1 MDTTRAIQDLLL
13 NLGITPNL
21 LGFDAATKAV
31 EIYLNKKKQT
41 GHAPKITE
49 IYAEVARQL
58 GCSEG
63 VVERRIRHSVESMFD
78 FSEPERIYS
87 ILGAPTNMKKGKYIN
102 GEFIALMA
110 LVARRRM
117 EDRNMEA
124 RRNGGTSY
132 TH

>member
-49 IYAEVARQL
+49 IR
-58 GCSEG
+58 S
-63 VVERRIRHSVESMFD
+63 
-78 FSEPERIYS
+78 
-87 ILGAPTNMKKGKYIN
+87 
-102 GEFIALMA
+102 
-110 LVARRRM
+110 
-117 EDRNMEA
+117 
-124 RRNGGTSY
+124 GGTNIHAS
-132 TH
+132 